1 MKKFL
6 CLVLSLVMLL
16 TLFACGKKEEPK
28 KEETESLV
36 IEDVTT
42 DETDAPEAEDPE
54 AEEDEKAPSEEEAD
68 KPADEP
74 AEKPEEKPADKPAT
88 EKPADKP
95 TEEKPAEKPAE
106 KPEEKPADKPAEK
119 PAATLGDAM
128 ASAFRANASKGD
140 AESIANAV
148 VASYAFPF
156 PVATVPVEE
165 GLLMGFDNAEIK
177 GFSKGAMFG
186 PTISTQPFI
195 GYVFEMASGTDAD
208 AFISTLKASANLR
221 WNICTAAEQ
230 MIVEKSG
237 NKVFF
242 VMCPKAF
249 AE

>member
-6 CLVLSLVMLL
+6 CLVLALAMLL
-16 TLFACGKKEEPK
+16 TLFACGKKDETKEDVNETITLEDTASENTDTPEVEEP
-28 KEETESLV
+28 EEPEEDAEDATENEADAPS
-36 IEDVTT
+36 
-42 DETDAPEAEDPE
+42 DEQVSKPEVKPETKPEAEKPVAKPE
-54 AEEDEKAPSEEEAD
+54 V
-68 KPADEP
+68 KPE
-74 AEKPEEKPADKPAT
+74 AEKPEV
-88 EKPADKP
+88 
-95 TEEKPAEKPAE
+95 
-106 KPEEKPADKPAEK
+106 KPEEEKPAEK

-128 ASAFRANASKGD
+128 LAAFRANASKGD

-195 GYVFEMASGTDAD
+195 GYVFELASGTDAD
-208 AFISTLKASANLR
+208 SFISTLKAAANLR

-230 MIVEKSG
+230 MVAEKSG

-242 VMCPKAF
+242 VMCPTAF